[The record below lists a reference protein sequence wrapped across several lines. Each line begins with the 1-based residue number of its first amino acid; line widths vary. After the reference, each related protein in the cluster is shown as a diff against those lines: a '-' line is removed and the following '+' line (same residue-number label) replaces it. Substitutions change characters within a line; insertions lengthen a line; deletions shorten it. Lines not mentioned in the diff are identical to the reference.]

1 MTISRIF
8 KISSMLLI
16 LSSLVFASFVFAKG
30 QKEKESEETAE
41 EAQILK
47 MGFAFD
53 LTGPGAEWFNP
64 FAQALEMEIEET
76 NKKGGIDVGGE
87 KYLIKL
93 IKEDTKFTAEG
104 AKAAAEKLVYRE
116 KVKYIWGA
124 GIIHTS
130 MALQDVTLPNKVLN
144 LSAGWG
150 KEVLSGKEEPGQPAT
165 PYEYTIRIVAGSRQ
179 TTPGMWKWV
188 KENYPNAKKVAH
200 ITIDT
205 IASHY
210 AVEEVALKLLPSLG
224 FEPIHQEYYE
234 PGMTDFYPLLSKI
247 LAKEPDVIQCTNSPP
262 NEWSL
267 IIKQSREM
275 GYEGLFFREEM
286 ASADLFTIAGKEN
299 CEGLIGWDYP
309 VFGDYAVPEL
319 LDFKKR
325 FSDKY
330 GKWIQYSLV
339 PVRLYP
345 PLIQAIQMAGDV
357 DNVERVLELLTTETF
372 NTYGQEL
379 RMGGGEYYGVPNMSA
394 TPLVITQVQNGEFVP
409 VGTITIEDQLA
420 PWD

>member
-1 MTISRIF
+1 MNKQKKAFYIF
-8 KISSMLLI
+8 VALI
-16 LSSLVFASFVFAKG
+16 ALSFFVIAPIAFAGG
-30 QKEKESEETAE
+30 QKEETAGEKAE
-41 EAQILK
+41 EAKILK

-64 FAQALEMEIEET
+64 FAQALELEIEQT
-76 NKKGGIDVGGE
+76 NKNGGINVGGDN
-87 KYLIKL
+87 YMIKL

-150 KEVLSGKEEPGQPAT
+150 KEVLSGKEGSP
-165 PYEYTIRIVAGSRQ
+165 PYKYTIRIVAGSRQ

-188 KENYPNAKKVAH
+188 RDNYPDAKRGAH

-210 AVEEVALKLLPSLG
+210 AVEEVALEILPILG

-234 PGMTDFYPLLSKI
+234 TGMTDFYPILSKI
-247 LAKEPDVIQCTNSPP
+247 LAKNPDVIQCTNSPP

-275 GYEGLFFREEM
+275 GYKGLFLREEM
-286 ASADLFTIAGKEN
+286 ASADLFTIAGQEN
-299 CEGLIGWDYP
+299 CEGLVGWDYP
-309 VFGDYAVPEL
+309 VFGALAVPEL

-325 FSDKY
+325 FTEKY

-345 PLIQAIQMAGDV
+345 PLIQAIEMAGDV
-357 DNVERVLELLTTETF
+357 DDVDRVLELLTTKKFT
-372 NTYGQEL
+372 TYGQEL
-379 RMGGGEYYGVPNMSA
+379 MCGGGEYYGVPNMSA
-394 TPLVITQVQNGEFVP
+394 TPLVITQVQNGEFIP
-409 VGTITIEDQLA
+409 VGTITNEDQLS
-420 PWD
+420 PWE